1 MTISNASPDLP
12 VERVILPALRD
23 LADEFKVRRALPS
36 AQRLMVGPFILLDH
50 FGPIAFLAV
59 TQDPHPPSRGQFLI
73 RSTLPEGEMTAAV
86 KHVLN
91 EINPAMDISFQGFH
105 TMIEDSTMRDRLMAT
120 LSGFFGLL
128 ALLLASIGLYG
139 ILSFGV
145 ASRTR
150 EIGIRMALGAR
161 AREVRFLI
169 LREAMLLVL
178 IGVIVGLPA
187 VFLATRF
194 ASTFLFGLTPTD
206 PISIGLATVVMFGV
220 TLVAGYI
227 PARKATKVDPLV
239 ALRYE

>member
-1 MTISNASPDLP
+1 
-12 VERVILPALRD
+12 LR
-23 LADEFKVRRALPS
+23 EN
-36 AQRLMVGPFILLDH
+36 
-50 FGPIAFLAV
+50 FGPIAFLDSA
-59 TQDPHPPSRGQFLI
+59 QDPHPAPRGQFLI
-73 RSTLPEGEMTAAV
+73 RSTLPEIEITAAV
-86 KHVLN
+86 KRVFS

>member
-1 MTISNASPDLP
+1 
-12 VERVILPALRD
+12 
-23 LADEFKVRRALPS
+23 
-36 AQRLMVGPFILLDH
+36 
-50 FGPIAFLAV
+50 
-59 TQDPHPPSRGQFLI
+59 
-73 RSTLPEGEMTAAV
+73 
-86 KHVLN
+86 
-91 EINPAMDISFQGFH
+91 
-105 TMIEDSTMRDRLMAT
+105 MIEDATMRDRLMAT

-150 EIGIRMALGAR
+150 EIGIRMALGAQ